1 MQTPKSTSSR
11 TARKEWVQGPMLT
24 APAEQMAEKASSTG
38 TPLDSSV
45 FDLGTIHWAG
55 DTKYLTIGLGG
66 VWKIRGVVAC
76 DHASSNT
83 GHISF

>member
-1 MQTPKSTSSR
+1 MNIWTKNKGNSIQIIFLICISKFTMFN
-11 TARKEWVQGPMLT
+11 G
-24 APAEQMAEKASSTG
+24 
-38 TPLDSSV
+38 DSSV